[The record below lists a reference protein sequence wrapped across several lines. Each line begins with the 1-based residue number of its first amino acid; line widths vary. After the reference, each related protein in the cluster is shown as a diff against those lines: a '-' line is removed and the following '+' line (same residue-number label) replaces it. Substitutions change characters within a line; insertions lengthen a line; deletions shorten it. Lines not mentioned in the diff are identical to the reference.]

1 MNKVEENVFQVIEK
15 IENKVSVPQKG
26 NNWINLSDLGAQL
39 RNNGIDYNM
48 LGYDKLTSF
57 LSSIEGLELYRD
69 ERNALPVIYVRT
81 KTKSIDKK
89 ASSKPMP
96 SQKQITPNQA
106 LMNWAFMGYIP
117 DTMHKLKEM
126 ALEENWGK
134 IINEKGEEV
143 YPKNEKGEDCYP
155 ILVSYLTYTF
165 YKQQKDKKIFYSESG
180 EYAVFNTGLV
190 DDRYKQIYALFKEN
204 KDPNKMQKWYLV
216 DFCIEG
222 EDRAGKTLVSE
233 FDPMPP
239 AAHYFNKVTDLLY
252 DTRKG
257 EPQLDIQHIII
268 ENVERLPLEF
278 IKANAPQNFDVL
290 NPNCMS
296 GEEKQLYF
304 DRLRQAIEN
313 DPSSYRQMTKRL
325 EDALSI
331 SIERVKWNFKSA
343 IPMYYPVKDEMCL
356 FLPLCLVKDNKVDV
370 ALVVEKQ
377 PKSGRYLGVT
387 IYELNWAYKCA
398 RLVCRPDSDWLTAS
412 TSQRKMDEIDE

>member
-1 MNKVEENVFQVIEK
+1 MNQIESKVFQVIEK
-15 IENKVSVPQKG
+15 IGNKVSIPQKG
-26 NNWINLSDLGAQL
+26 DNWINLSDLGGQL

-57 LSSIEGLELYRD
+57 LSSIEGLELFRD
-69 ERNALPVIYVRT
+69 ERNALPVIYVRI
-81 KTKSIDKK
+81 KTKSSQKK
-89 ASSKPMP
+89 DSIPSSP
-96 SQKQITPNQA
+96 SQNQITPNQA

-117 DTMHKLKEM
+117 DTMKKLNGM

-143 YPKNEKGEDCYP
+143 YPKNEKGEDYYP
-155 ILVSYLTYTF
+155 ILMNYLTYTF
-165 YKQQKDKKIFYSESG
+165 YKLLKDDKIFYSKSG

-204 KDPNKMQKWYLV
+204 KNPNRSAKWYYV

-222 EDRAGKTLVSE
+222 EERAGKTLVNE

-239 AAHYFNKVTDLLY
+239 VAHYFNKVTDLLY
-252 DTRKG
+252 DTSKG
-257 EPQLDIQHIII
+257 KPKLDIQHIII
-268 ENVERLPLEF
+268 ENVDRLPFEF
-278 IKANAPQNFDVL
+278 IKENAPQNFDVL

-304 DRLRQAIEN
+304 DKLRQAIEN
-313 DPSSYRQMTKRL
+313 DSSSYRKMTNRL
-325 EDALSI
+325 EEALSI
-331 SIERVKWNFKSA
+331 SIERVKWNYKSA

-377 PKSGRYLGVT
+377 PKTGRYLGVT

-398 RLVCRPDSDWLTAS
+398 RLVCRPDSDWLTVS
-412 TSQRKMDEIDE
+412 TSQRKMDEVDE